1 MNFCSR
7 WKGELQM
14 FLLILDRLLSCT
26 RSYSTGTRVFW
37 FQFWIIPEL
46 PRPFRWTRVTEVL
59 GTTMG
64 IAEMLFQDY
73 LLKLAAIIFDLAYC
87 LSSYLIGSVNLGYQ
101 LVWKLIASSVAKR
114 SEFNENLITQLQL
127 FHSRLLD
134 RRLVVANSELRTI
147 SQR

>member
-1 MNFCSR
+1 
-7 WKGELQM
+7 
-14 FLLILDRLLSCT
+14 
-26 RSYSTGTRVFW
+26 
-37 FQFWIIPEL
+37 
-46 PRPFRWTRVTEVL
+46 
-59 GTTMG
+59 MG

-73 LLKLAAIIFDLAYC
+73 LLKLAAIIFDLAYF